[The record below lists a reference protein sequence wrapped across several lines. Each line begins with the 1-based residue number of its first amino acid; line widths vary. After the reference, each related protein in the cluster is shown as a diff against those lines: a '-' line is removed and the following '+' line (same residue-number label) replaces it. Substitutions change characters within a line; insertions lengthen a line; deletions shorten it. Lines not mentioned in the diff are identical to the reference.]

1 MIEKWADAANLQNV
15 ILKEEGKI
23 DRNDKR
29 IWGLVLHDWDN
40 NDWMEVLKP
49 MSTLIDKFPEFAE
62 PYHVTNIREAMEAI
76 EDNCQ
81 YHSRVLDTKPHKKKA
96 WKALMTA
103 REIWNAAK
111 KQ

>member
-15 ILKEEGKI
+15 ILKKEGKI

-62 PYHVTNIREAMEAI
+62 PYHVTNIREAMEAKSI
-76 EDNCQ
+76 GYQATQEEGLESSYDCERNMEC
-81 YHSRVLDTKPHKKKA
+81 RKKTIK
-96 WKALMTA
+96 
-103 REIWNAAK
+103 
-111 KQ
+111 